1 MKRFRKSSVA
11 FLVSMAT
18 ALAFNTASAA
28 EQVQIAFMPDIHF
41 HDVYGDF
48 NDGSFDGLK
57 NSHSGQNA
65 TIRSMHAQLTSTRL
79 FNENYFALLAAL
91 DDAVRRGVKY
101 IALPGDFSDDGQP
114 VHIRGLKKIL
124 DHYAKTY
131 GIEFFAAPGNHDPV
145 RPFDRPSGEKDFL
158 GKDGKT
164 QRIFSKGANECVG
177 YEGKSAV
184 INAGHELPTVCT
196 EEIRELGYEGLM
208 AELGDFGFFP
218 QASNVYWETPY
229 STYTQVTYDFDEAL
243 AQSNYQ
249 QRQYEICHEGTG
261 GEYKQPNYSACF
273 TVPDTSYL
281 VEPVEGLWLLAIDAN
296 VYIPNADA
304 DTAQPEL
311 AANFAGSG
319 NAGYNKMLTH
329 KQHVIE
335 WMKTVVKRAHAEG
348 KTLVAFSHF
357 PMTEFYNGAAE
368 TIEDIF
374 GPGNFQLARSPKE
387 DVSHA
392 LAKTGI
398 KLHIGGHMHFNDTGV
413 KRYDDG
419 SFIFNVQA
427 PSMAAYVPAY
437 KLLSF
442 KTDSQVEVETVILD
456 KVPRFDELFEHYE
469 KEWKHLKAEAAE
481 EIWNKDVLT
490 SKDYYEFTNWH
501 ITELTRMRFLPEEW
515 PCDLKQM
522 VFALDGRQMLTLS
535 QLDSPLTQ
543 EQVMKLAK
551 GRHAIEICQET
562 PVNFDPSGINDPA
575 FSKAWQQA
583 EASAKQIASDN
594 GLSLD
599 DFEKWNGFDL
609 AVDFYR
615 LRNAD
620 ELAFKDVDRNRMP
633 QYELLAN
640 TLAEQTVTDSTQF
653 GDVFKQRFGGLFG
666 ILTKFANGEPS
677 YHFELNL
684 DKGTIVDLK
693 RLDLETGKVPK
704 IKQ

>member
-11 FLVSMAT
+11 LLLSMTMGT
-18 ALAFNTASAA
+18 AFAA
-28 EQVQIAFMPDIHF
+28 EQVQVAFMPDIHF
-41 HDVYGDF
+41 HDVYGEF
-48 NDGSFDGLK
+48 PDGSFDGLK
-57 NSHSGQNA
+57 NSHSGQHA

-91 DDAVRRGVKY
+91 DDAVKRGVKY

-131 GIEFFAAPGNHDPV
+131 DLEFFAAPGNHDPV
-145 RPFDRPSGEKDFL
+145 RPFDRPSGEGDFL

-177 YEGKSAV
+177 YDSETAV
-184 INAGHELPTVCT
+184 INVGHELPTICT

-218 QASNVYWETPY
+218 QPSNLYWETPY
-229 STYTQVTYDFDEAL
+229 SSYSQANYAFDKAL
-243 AQSNYQ
+243 TQSNYD
-249 QRQYEICHEGTG
+249 QRQYEICHQGTG
-261 GEYKQPNYSACF
+261 GKYKQPDYTACF
-273 TVPDTSYL
+273 SVPDTSYL

-296 VYIPNADA
+296 VYIPSEDA
-304 DTAQPEL
+304 DIHKPEL
-311 AANFAGSG
+311 ASNFAGSG

-335 WMKTVVKRAHAEG
+335 WMKTVVDRANAEG

-387 DVSHA
+387 DVSEA

-398 KLHIGGHMHFNDTGV
+398 RLHVGGHMHFNDTGV
-413 KRYDDG
+413 KHYDDG
-419 SFIFNVQA
+419 SFLFNIQA

-442 KTDSQVEVETVILD
+442 KTENQVEVETVILD

-469 KEWKHLKAEAAE
+469 EEWQHLKAKGSE

-522 VFALDGRQMLTLS
+522 VFALDGRQMLILS

-543 EQVMKLAK
+543 QQVTTLTEGQQAV
-551 GRHAIEICQET
+551 EICQEA
-562 PVNFDPSGINDPA
+562 PVAFEPSSIKDPD
-575 FSKAWQQA
+575 FTKAWKQA
-583 EASAKQIASDN
+583 ESNAKQLAADN
-594 GLSLD
+594 GLKLD
-599 DFEKWNGFDL
+599 DFAKWNGFDF

-620 ELAFKDVDRNRMP
+620 ELAFKDIDRNRMP

-640 TLAEQTVTDSTQF
+640 TLAEQAATVAGSTQF

-666 ILTKFANGEPS
+666 ILTKFANGQPS
-677 YHFELNL
+677 YHFKLDL
-684 DKGTIVDLK
+684 DKGTISDLK
-693 RLDLETGKVPK
+693 R
-704 IKQ
+704 

>member
-11 FLVSMAT
+11 LIVSMAT
-18 ALAFNTASAA
+18 AMAMHTASAA
-28 EQVQIAFMPDIHF
+28 EQVQVAFMPDIHF

-48 NDGSFDGLK
+48 TDGSFDGLK
-57 NSHSGQNA
+57 NSHSGQHA
-65 TIRSMHAQLTSTRL
+65 TIRTMHAQLTSTRL

-91 DDAVRRGVKY
+91 DDAVKRGVKY

-131 GIEFFAAPGNHDPV
+131 DVEFFAAPGNHDPV
-145 RPFDRPSGEKDFL
+145 RPFDRPSGEGDFL
-158 GKDGKT
+158 GLEGKT
-164 QRIFSKGANECVG
+164 QRIYSKGVKECVG
-177 YEGKSAV
+177 YEGDSAV
-184 INAGHELPTVCT
+184 INAGHELPTICT
-196 EEIRELGYEGLM
+196 EEIRELGYDGLM
-208 AELGDFGFFP
+208 AELADFGFFP
-218 QASNVYWETPY
+218 QESNLYWETPY
-229 STYTQVTYDFDEAL
+229 STYTQE
-243 AQSNYQ
+243 NYQ
-249 QRQYEICHEGTG
+249 FDKALTQSSYEQRQYEICHQGTG
-261 GEYKQPNYSACF
+261 GSYKQPNYSACF
-273 TVPDTSYL
+273 MVPDTSYL

-296 VYIPNADA
+296 VYVPNADA
-304 DTAQPEL
+304 DTQQPEL

-329 KQHVIE
+329 KQQVID
-335 WMKTVVKRAHAEG
+335 WMESVVERANAEG

-387 DVSHA
+387 DVSQA

-398 KLHIGGHMHFNDTGV
+398 KLHVGGHMHFNDTGV
-413 KRYDDG
+413 KHYDDG
-419 SFIFNVQA
+419 SFLFNIQA

-442 KTDSQVEVETVILD
+442 KPKRQVEVETVILD

-469 KEWKHLKAEAAE
+469 EEWRHLKAKGNE

-522 VFALDGRQMLTLS
+522 VFALDGRQMLILS

-543 EQVMKLAK
+543 QQIMTLTG
-551 GRHAIEICQET
+551 GRQAVEICQET
-562 PVNFDPSGINDPA
+562 PVAFEPSKIGDAA
-575 FSKAWQQA
+575 FAKAWQQA
-583 EASAKQIASDN
+583 ETRAEQLASDN
-594 GLSLD
+594 GLKLEA
-599 DFEKWNGFDL
+599 FANWNGFDL

-620 ELAFKDVDRNRMP
+620 ELAFKDIDRNRMP
-633 QYELLAN
+633 QYELLAS
-640 TLAEQTVTDSTQF
+640 TLAEQAVSGSDSSQF

-666 ILTKFANGEPS
+666 ILTKFANGQPS
-677 YHFELNL
+677 YHFKL
-684 DKGTIVDLK
+684 DLDQGTITDLN
-693 RLDLETGKVPK
+693 RQP
-704 IKQ
+704 

>member
-11 FLVSMAT
+11 LLLSMT
-18 ALAFNTASAA
+18 MGSAFAA
-28 EQVQIAFMPDIHF
+28 EQVQVAFMPDIHF

-48 NDGSFDGLK
+48 TDGSFDGLK
-57 NSHSGQNA
+57 NSHSGENA

-91 DDAVRRGVKY
+91 DDAAKRGVKY

-114 VHIRGLKKIL
+114 LHIRGLKTIL

-131 GIEFFAAPGNHDPV
+131 DIEFFAAPGNHDPV
-145 RPFDRPSGEKDFL
+145 RPFDRPSGEGDFL
-158 GKDGKT
+158 GVDGKT

-177 YEGKSAV
+177 YDGETAV
-184 INAGHELPTVCT
+184 IKAGYELPTICT

-218 QASNVYWETPY
+218 QPSNLYWETPY
-229 STYTQVTYDFDEAL
+229 SSYSQSNYNFDKAL
-243 AQSNYQ
+243 AQSKYD
-249 QRQYEICHEGTG
+249 QRQYEICHQGTG

-273 TVPDTSYL
+273 MVPDTSYL

-296 VYIPNADA
+296 VYIPSADA
-304 DTAQPEL
+304 DTQQPEL
-311 AANFAGSG
+311 ASNFAGSG

-335 WMKTVVKRAHAEG
+335 WMKTVVERANAEG

-387 DVSHA
+387 DVSEA

-398 KLHIGGHMHFNDTGV
+398 RLHVGGHMHFNDTGV
-413 KRYDDG
+413 KHYDDG
-419 SFIFNVQA
+419 SFLFNIQA

-442 KTDSQVEVETVILD
+442 KTENQVEVETVILD

-469 KEWKHLKAEAAE
+469 EEWQHLKAKGSE

-522 VFALDGRQMLTLS
+522 VFALDGRQMLILS

-543 EQVMKLAK
+543 QQVTTLTEGQQAV
-551 GRHAIEICQET
+551 EICQET
-562 PVNFDPSGINDPA
+562 SVAFEPSSIKDPD
-575 FSKAWQQA
+575 FTKAWKQA
-583 EASAKQIASDN
+583 ESNAKQLAADN
-594 GLSLD
+594 GLKLD
-599 DFEKWNGFDL
+599 DFAKWNGFDF

-620 ELAFKDVDRNRMP
+620 ELAFKDIDRNRMP
-633 QYELLAN
+633 QYKLLAS
-640 TLAEQTVTDSTQF
+640 TLADQAGAVSDSTQF

-666 ILTKFANGEPS
+666 ILTKFANGQPS
-677 YHFELNL
+677 YHFKLDM
-684 DKGTIVDLK
+684 DKGTITDLK
-693 RLDLETGKVPK
+693 R
-704 IKQ
+704 

>member
-11 FLVSMAT
+11 LLLSMT
-18 ALAFNTASAA
+18 MGSAFAA
-28 EQVQIAFMPDIHF
+28 EQVQVAFMPDIHF

-48 NDGSFDGLK
+48 TDGSFDGLK
-57 NSHSGQNA
+57 NSHSGENA

-91 DDAVRRGVKY
+91 DDAAKRGVKY

-114 VHIRGLKKIL
+114 LHIRGLKTIL

-131 GIEFFAAPGNHDPV
+131 DIEFFAAPGNHDPV
-145 RPFDRPSGEKDFL
+145 RPYDRPSGEGDFL
-158 GKDGKT
+158 GVDGKT

-177 YEGKSAV
+177 YDGETAV
-184 INAGHELPTVCT
+184 IKAGYELPTICT

-218 QASNVYWETPY
+218 QPSNLYWETPY
-229 STYTQVTYDFDEAL
+229 SSYSQSNYNFDKAL
-243 AQSNYQ
+243 AQSKYD
-249 QRQYEICHEGTG
+249 QRQYEICHQGTG

-273 TVPDTSYL
+273 MVPDTSYL
-281 VEPVEGLWLLAIDAN
+281 VEPVDGLWLLAIDAN
-296 VYIPNADA
+296 VYIPSADA
-304 DTAQPEL
+304 DTQQPEL
-311 AANFAGSG
+311 ASNFAGSG

-335 WMKTVVKRAHAEG
+335 WMKTVVERANAEG

-387 DVSHA
+387 DVSEA

-398 KLHIGGHMHFNDTGV
+398 RLHVGGHMHFNDTGV
-413 KRYDDG
+413 KHYDDG
-419 SFIFNVQA
+419 SFLFNIQA

-442 KTDSQVEVETVILD
+442 KTENQVEVETVILD

-469 KEWKHLKAEAAE
+469 EEWQHLKAKDSE

-522 VFALDGRQMLTLS
+522 VFALDGRQMLIMS

-543 EQVMKLAK
+543 QQVTTLTEGQQAV
-551 GRHAIEICQET
+551 EICQET
-562 PVNFDPSGINDPA
+562 PVAFEPSSIKDPD
-575 FSKAWQQA
+575 FTKAWKQA
-583 EASAKQIASDN
+583 ESNAKQLAADN
-594 GLSLD
+594 GLKLD
-599 DFEKWNGFDL
+599 DFAKWNGFDF

-620 ELAFKDVDRNRMP
+620 ELAFKDIDRNRMP
-633 QYELLAN
+633 QYKLLAS
-640 TLAEQTVTDSTQF
+640 TLADQAGAVSDSTQF

-666 ILTKFANGEPS
+666 ILTKFANGQPS
-677 YHFELNL
+677 YHFKL
-684 DKGTIVDLK
+684 DMNKGTITDLK
-693 RLDLETGKVPK
+693 R
-704 IKQ
+704 